1 MARIC
6 FTLDDSTDEK
16 ISKICEQHNMSK
28 SAWCASAI
36 EAFMRQSDQTPD
48 QLTDPER
55 VALQQRITTLEASQ
69 KECEQVREN
78 LREDLQA
85 LRISSAKE
93 LDQLRIS
100 SAKELDQLRISSATL
115 EERVKSQDRMLEERV
130 KSQGML
136 MDELRA
142 RATQA
147 EGIVQTLMAERQA
160 LLPQKAGFWSRL
172 FGKG

>member
-16 ISKICEQHNMSK
+16 ISKVCEQHNMSK

-36 EAFMRQSDQTPD
+36 EAFMRQSDQGPD
-48 QLTDPER
+48 HLTDPER

-69 KECEQVREN
+69 KECEQ
-78 LREDLQA
+78 
-85 LRISSAKE
+85 LRISSA
-93 LDQLRIS
+93 
-100 SAKELDQLRISSATL
+100 
-115 EERVKSQDRMLEERV
+115 VLEERV

-136 MDELRA
+136 MEELRA

>member
-1 MARIC
+1 MSAKTR
-6 FTLDDSTDEK
+6 LWVYVPDSILK
-16 ISKICEQHNMSK
+16 IINEETKGEADQSRSK
-28 SAWCASAI
+28 SAWIVSACEQYLI
-36 EAFMRQSDQTPD
+36 LRDQKPD

-55 VALQQRITTLEASQ
+55 VALQQRITTLEASL

-85 LRISSAKE
+85 LRISSA
-93 LDQLRIS
+93 
-100 SAKELDQLRISSATL
+100 TL
-115 EERVKSQDRMLEERV
+115 EERVKSQ
-130 KSQGML
+130 SML

-147 EGIVQTLMAERQA
+147 EGLVQTLMAERQA
-160 LLPQKAGFWSRL
+160 LLPQKTGFWSRL

>member
-1 MARIC
+1 MSAKTR
-6 FTLDDSTDEK
+6 LWVYVPDSILK
-16 ISKICEQHNMSK
+16 IINEETKGEADQSRSK
-28 SAWCASAI
+28 SAWIVSACEQYLI
-36 EAFMRQSDQTPD
+36 LRDQKPD

-69 KECEQVREN
+69 KECKQVREN

-85 LRISSAKE
+85 LRISSA
-93 LDQLRIS
+93 
-100 SAKELDQLRISSATL
+100 TL
-115 EERVKSQDRMLEERV
+115 EERVKSQ
-130 KSQGML
+130 SML

>member
-1 MARIC
+1 
-6 FTLDDSTDEK
+6 
-16 ISKICEQHNMSK
+16 MSK

-36 EAFMRQSDQTPD
+36 EAFMRQSDQGPD
-48 QLTDPER
+48 HLTDPER

-69 KECEQVREN
+69 KECEQ
-78 LREDLQA
+78 
-85 LRISSAKE
+85 LRISSA
-93 LDQLRIS
+93 
-100 SAKELDQLRISSATL
+100 
-115 EERVKSQDRMLEERV
+115 VLEERV

-136 MDELRA
+136 MEELRA

-160 LLPQKAGFWSRL
+160 LLPQKTGFWSRL

>member
-1 MARIC
+1 MSAKTR
-6 FTLDDSTDEK
+6 LWVYVPDSILK
-16 ISKICEQHNMSK
+16 IINEETKGEADQSRSK
-28 SAWCASAI
+28 SAWIVSACEQYLI
-36 EAFMRQSDQTPD
+36 LRDQKPD

-55 VALQQRITTLEASQ
+55 VALQQRITTLEASL

-85 LRISSAKE
+85 LRISSA
-93 LDQLRIS
+93 
-100 SAKELDQLRISSATL
+100 TL
-115 EERVKSQDRMLEERV
+115 EERVKSQ
-130 KSQGML
+130 SML

-160 LLPQKAGFWSRL
+160 LLPQKTGFWSRL

>member
-16 ISKICEQHNMSK
+16 ISKVCEQHNMSK

-36 EAFMRQSDQTPD
+36 EAFMRQSDQGPD
-48 QLTDPER
+48 HLTDPGR

-69 KECEQVREN
+69 KECEQ
-78 LREDLQA
+78 
-85 LRISSAKE
+85 LRISSA
-93 LDQLRIS
+93 
-100 SAKELDQLRISSATL
+100 
-115 EERVKSQDRMLEERV
+115 VLEERV

-136 MDELRA
+136 MEEMRA

-147 EGIVQTLMAERQA
+147 EGLVQTLMAERQA
-160 LLPQKAGFWSRL
+160 LLPQKTGFWSRL

>member
-1 MARIC
+1 MSAKTR
-6 FTLDDSTDEK
+6 LWVYVPDSILK
-16 ISKICEQHNMSK
+16 IINEETKGEADQSRSK
-28 SAWCASAI
+28 SAWIVSACEQYLI
-36 EAFMRQSDQTPD
+36 LRDQKPD

-55 VALQQRITTLEASQ
+55 VALQQRITTLEASL

-85 LRISSAKE
+85 LRISSA
-93 LDQLRIS
+93 
-100 SAKELDQLRISSATL
+100 TL
-115 EERVKSQDRMLEERV
+115 EERVKSQ
-130 KSQGML
+130 SML

>member
-16 ISKICEQHNMSK
+16 ISKVCEQHNMSK

-36 EAFMRQSDQTPD
+36 EAFMRQSDQGPD
-48 QLTDPER
+48 HLTDPER

-69 KECEQVREN
+69 KECKQVREN

-100 SAKELDQLRISSATL
+100 SATL
-115 EERVKSQDRMLEERV
+115 EERVKSQDRMMEERV
-130 KSQGML
+130 KSQSML

-147 EGIVQTLMAERQA
+147 EGLVQTLMAERQA
-160 LLPQKAGFWSRL
+160 LLPQKTGFWSRL

>member
-16 ISKICEQHNMSK
+16 ISKVCEQHNMSK

-36 EAFMRQSDQTPD
+36 EAFMRQSDQGPD
-48 QLTDPER
+48 HLTDPER

-69 KECEQVREN
+69 KECEQ
-78 LREDLQA
+78 
-85 LRISSAKE
+85 LRISSA
-93 LDQLRIS
+93 
-100 SAKELDQLRISSATL
+100 
-115 EERVKSQDRMLEERV
+115 VLEERV

-136 MDELRA
+136 MEELRA

-160 LLPQKAGFWSRL
+160 LLPQKTGFWSRL

>member
-36 EAFMRQSDQTPD
+36 EAFMRQSDQGPD
-48 QLTDPER
+48 HLTDPER

-69 KECEQVREN
+69 KECEQ
-78 LREDLQA
+78 
-85 LRISSAKE
+85 LRISSAV
-93 LDQLRIS
+93 
-100 SAKELDQLRISSATL
+100 L
-115 EERVKSQDRMLEERV
+115 EERVKSQD
-130 KSQGML
+130 KL
-136 MDELRA
+136 MDEMRA

-147 EGIVQTLMAERQA
+147 EGLVQTLMAERQA
-160 LLPQKAGFWSRL
+160 LLPQKAGVWSRL

>member
-1 MARIC
+1 MSAKTR
-6 FTLDDSTDEK
+6 LWVYVPDSILK
-16 ISKICEQHNMSK
+16 IINEETKGEADQSRSK
-28 SAWCASAI
+28 SAWIVSACEQYLI
-36 EAFMRQSDQTPD
+36 LRDQKPD

-69 KECEQVREN
+69 KECKQVREN

-100 SAKELDQLRISSATL
+100 SATL
-115 EERVKSQDRMLEERV
+115 EERVKSQDRMMEERV
-130 KSQGML
+130 KSQSML

-147 EGIVQTLMAERQA
+147 EGLVQTLMAERQA
-160 LLPQKAGFWSRL
+160 LLPQKTGFWSRL

>member
-16 ISKICEQHNMSK
+16 ISKVCEQHNMSK

-36 EAFMRQSDQTPD
+36 EAFMRQSDQGPD
-48 QLTDPER
+48 HLTDPER

-69 KECEQVREN
+69 KECEQ
-78 LREDLQA
+78 
-85 LRISSAKE
+85 LRISSA
-93 LDQLRIS
+93 
-100 SAKELDQLRISSATL
+100 
-115 EERVKSQDRMLEERV
+115 VLEERV
-130 KSQGML
+130 KSQGMI
-136 MDELRA
+136 MEELRA

-160 LLPQKAGFWSRL
+160 LLPQKTGFWSRL

>member
-1 MARIC
+1 
-6 FTLDDSTDEK
+6 
-16 ISKICEQHNMSK
+16 MSK

-36 EAFMRQSDQTPD
+36 ETFMRRGDQKSD

-69 KECEQVREN
+69 KEW
-78 LREDLQA
+78 
-85 LRISSAKE
+85 
-93 LDQLRIS
+93 DQLRIS
-100 SAKELDQLRISSATL
+100 SA
-115 EERVKSQDRMLEERV
+115 VLEERV
-130 KSQGML
+130 KSQGMIIE
-136 MDELRA
+136 ELRT